1 VPLWGLNGAAITG
14 AGAIVFINIAEF
26 ALARRRLGLTW
37 WSPRYLKWL
46 LPSVVVSACGIVFRI
61 GVPMNF
67 GALELAIAFVLVYSI
82 FQIVSLAQ
90 GLNPDDRAL
99 LTNVLGRLSRTAEA

>member
-1 VPLWGLNGAAITG
+1 MVESEVPEVAA
-14 AGAIVFINIAEF
+14 AK
-26 ALARRRLGLTW
+26 RRRERLRDCFSNW
-37 WSPRYLKWL
+37 RSHEFW
-46 LPSVVVSACGIVFRI
+46 C
-61 GVPMNF
+61 
-67 GALELAIAFVLVYSI
+67 LELAIAFLLVYSI